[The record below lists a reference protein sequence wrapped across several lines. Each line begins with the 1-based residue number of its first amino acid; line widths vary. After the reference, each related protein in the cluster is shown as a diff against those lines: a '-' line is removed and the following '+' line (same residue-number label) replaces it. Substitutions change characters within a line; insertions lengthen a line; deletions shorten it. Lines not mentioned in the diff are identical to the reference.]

1 MMTGTTFF
9 RARRVA
15 RTAAAAAFVLA
26 LPTLA
31 VAQPAND
38 LIAPF
43 GAAPGTPA
51 ARADSLASQGDTTR
65 ALALLDSAVRRNPRD
80 AVSWYYQGMY
90 LWAQTGRK
98 MRPNVF
104 PTQKMVRMVAA
115 ADSSLRLAA
124 EYAPD
129 SARYAVSLGRFT
141 LKSGYP
147 LTRAAGRN
155 QVTEGIAAARRM
167 GDFPTLAVA
176 SDIAG
181 MFAWRNYE
189 AFGNRGLSSDG
200 RRVNLSGA
208 DNFQRKDAAD
218 VVGSFLKRIEPPT
231 GAESYNAALEYFRTA
246 VGADSTNLRFSRHL
260 YMTLAAKDRWGELLD
275 VASLR
280 SAQFPVDF
288 QARLARGLALHRL
301 RRFAEAKSAFDSA
314 LVLMDDQEADRLTRF
329 TRILRP
335 KSMDK
340 RSPATDSAQFAS
352 LPAEQ
357 RRGLEAM
364 YWLMNDPLTLTAE
377 NELRLEFLARV
388 TYADFRWTDEEM
400 DLRGADTDRGDIYV
414 RFGPPKVEI
423 TAAGNTW
430 TPSEFSA
437 NATIIWQYTD
447 NLIFFFDLVPS
458 FNTAKIGR
466 NDRDYVNRLVDAVPA
481 SFDNLP
487 ITNMLDTIPVRVA
500 RFRARGDSLDAVVA
514 ARVPLDSLVRNTPLD
529 RVPVDFDFRIFDQF
543 VRVQGMESNQGSY
556 APDSLAER
564 ERRTWTRRLGPG
576 INIVRVEA
584 LQADT
589 RRAARGTV
597 RLNPVATT
605 GFAMSD
611 VLLGS
616 KPTLVSGKNAAAGWT
631 DIATTPSDGTFEKGS
646 SVGLVWEL
654 YELTA
659 KDGNGRYKVAI
670 SVERT
675 ERGGPLGFG
684 VRVLDGLGKAVGRAQ
699 QSRDRFTISFDR
711 TAAAS
716 PTLVD
721 YLSLDMSEA
730 PSGRYRLRVEI
741 SDLGSGKRVSRD
753 TEFSIR

>member
-1 MMTGTTFF
+1 MNLGDMLTLAPR
-9 RARRVA
+9 RARLAVGSLVA
-15 RTAAAAAFVLA
+15 LVAPALLSAQAAIELVAPYGAAA
-26 LPTLA
+26 
-31 VAQPAND
+31 
-38 LIAPF
+38 
-43 GAAPGTPA
+43 GTAA
-51 ARADSLASQGDTTR
+51 ARADSIATSGDTTR
-65 ALALLDSAVRRNPRD
+65 ALALLDSAVRKNPRD
-80 AVSWYYQGMY
+80 AVAWYYQGMY
-90 LWAQTGRK
+90 LWAQTGLK

-115 ADSSLRLAA
+115 ADSSLRLAVN
-124 EYAPD
+124 YAPD
-129 SARYAVSLGRFT
+129 SARYYVSLGRFT
-141 LKSGYP
+141 LKSGYAMS
-147 LTRAAGRN
+147 RAAGRLQAN
-155 QVTEGIAAARRM
+155 DGIDAAKRI
-167 GDFPTLAVA
+167 GDMATLAVA

-181 MFAWRNYE
+181 MFAWRSYE
-189 AFGNRGLSSDG
+189 SIGNRGLAADG
-200 RRVNLSGA
+200 RRVQLSGN
-208 DNFQRKDAAD
+208 DNFMRKDAGD
-218 VVGSFLKRIEPPT
+218 VVASFLKKIEPPT
-231 GAESYNAALEYFRTA
+231 GTEAYNTALEHFRTA

-260 YMTLAAKDRWGELLD
+260 YMTLAAKDRWEELLS
-275 VASLR
+275 VASRR
-280 SAQFPVDF
+280 SAQFPVDY

-314 LVLMDDQEADRLTRF
+314 LVLMDDDEAERLTRF
-329 TRILRP
+329 TRLLRP

-340 RSPATDSAQFAS
+340 RAPTTDSVQFAS

-400 DLRGADTDRGDIYV
+400 ELRGADTDRGDIYV
-414 RFGPPKVEI
+414 RYGPPKVEI
-423 TAAGNTW
+423 TSPGNTW
-430 TPSEFSA
+430 TSSEFAA
-437 NATIIWQYTD
+437 NATLIWEYPTAV
-447 NLIFFFDLVPS
+447 FFFDLVPS
-458 FNTAKIGR
+458 FNTARIAR
-466 NDRDYVNRLVDAVPA
+466 NDQDYVNRVRDALPA
-481 SFDNLP
+481 TFDN
-487 ITNMLDTIPVRVA
+487 IATTNMLDTIPVRVA

-543 VRVQGMESNQGSY
+543 VRVQGMESTQGSY

-597 RLNPVATT
+597 RLDPVPTT

-616 KPTLVSGKNAAAGWT
+616 KPALADGKNGATSWK
-631 DIATTPSDGTFEKGS
+631 DVVTTPSVGTFDKGS

-659 KDGNGRYKVAI
+659 KEGNGKYKVAI
-670 SVERT
+670 SVERS

-699 QSRDRFTISFDR
+699 QARDKFTISFDR
-711 TAAAS
+711 TAAAA

-730 PSGRYRLRVEI
+730 PSGRYKLRVEI